1 MSTLASQM
9 SPVQHAP
16 DWYRVRNVDEIDS
29 PALLVYPDRV
39 RENTRRM
46 LEIAGGPDRL
56 RPHVKTHKMS
66 AVIRLQMAAGI
77 TRFKCAT
84 LAEAEMVAS
93 CGAADILIAHQPVG
107 PKVQRL
113 AQLATA
119 YPSTR
124 FSTIADN
131 SPVLREISADLTAA
145 ARSVD
150 VLLDIDNGMGRCGI
164 APGPEAIELYELLSN
179 LPGVRPGGLHVYD
192 GHIRENDL
200 TERTAACEAAFKPV
214 DRFRQ
219 ELLQRGL
226 SVPRVVAG
234 GTPTFPIHAKQPDR
248 EVSPGTCVFWDAG
261 YGGRFG
267 DMSFLPAAVVLS
279 RVISKPGPNRL
290 CLDLGYKAVAADAP
304 DPRVVW
310 LDLPD
315 AKTVVHSEEH
325 LAVTTARASEFEV
338 GSPLYG
344 IPTHICPTC
353 SLYSEAVVVEDG
365 CARERWR
372 IEARDRMLT
381 I

>member
-1 MSTLASQM
+1 VSTQVTKTNSDRQAS
-9 SPVQHAP
+9 
-16 DWYRVRNVDEIDS
+16 DWYRVKNVDEIDS

-66 AVIRLQMAAGI
+66 AVIRLQMAAGV

-84 LAEAEMVAS
+84 PAEAEMVAS

-107 PKVQRL
+107 PKIQRL
-113 AQLATA
+113 ARLALA

-131 SPVLREISADLTAA
+131 SSVLRAISAAMTAA
-145 ARSVD
+145 GPSVE
-150 VLLDIDNGMGRCGI
+150 VLLDIDSGMGRCGI
-164 APGPEAIELYELLSN
+164 APGPEAVDLYQLLSK
-179 LPGVRPGGLHVYD
+179 LPNIRPGGLHVYD
-192 GHIRENDL
+192 GHIRESDL
-200 TERTAACEAAFKPV
+200 AERTATCEAAFKPV
-214 DRFRQ
+214 DAFRQ
-219 ELLQRGL
+219 ELLRRGL

-234 GTPTFPIHAKQPDR
+234 GTPTFPIHAKHPDR
-248 EVSPGTCVFWDAG
+248 EASPGTCVFWDAG
-261 YGGRFG
+261 YGSRFA
-267 DMSFLPAAVVLS
+267 DMNFLPAAIVLS
-279 RVISKPGPNRL
+279 RVISKPGPDRL

-310 LDLPD
+310 VDLPD
-315 AKTVVHSEEH
+315 AKTAVHSEEH
-325 LAVTTARASEFEV
+325 LAVTTARANEVEV
-338 GSPLYG
+338 GAPLYG

-365 CARERWR
+365 YACDRWKIEARER
-372 IEARDRMLT
+372 ILT